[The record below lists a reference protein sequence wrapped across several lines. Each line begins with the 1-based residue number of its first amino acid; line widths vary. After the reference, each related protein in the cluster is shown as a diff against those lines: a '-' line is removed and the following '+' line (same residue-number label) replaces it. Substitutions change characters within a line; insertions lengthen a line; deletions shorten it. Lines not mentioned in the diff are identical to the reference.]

1 MNFGER
7 FKSHAKTLAEAAKQF
22 QSFDEMA
29 AQDEYIHSEDL
40 NVNATTTTDSSTP
53 ARRTSELLDSLISPI
68 AVNTLQ
74 DEQPHRRP
82 STSVND
88 LSDPVTSHQEGHY
101 DKDEANDSSHD
112 PILHSIRTQH
122 SLKKK
127 SSDLTT
133 PPQQPT
139 AGEGTTASSNRFMK
153 ELNDRLATPLDVE
166 QGLPNTTTTSDKES
180 SSSNGSVD
188 NTNNNRW
195 GWMKG
200 AAASKVK
207 NLIKTT
213 SATDSSSVPFRS
225 PLSRQGSVVPETT
238 TRPKEEEE
246 YNVVQSSAILGEED
260 QAELDR
266 IRLGAQGDSLTLVLN
281 LVKRNPQ
288 FSFIAFTLFLASAMY
303 FYSKHRGA
311 QDDVN

>member
-1 MNFGER
+1 MTCLLV
-7 FKSHAKTLAEAAKQF
+7 SHVTNSCLF
-22 QSFDEMA
+22 LLLIVTD
-29 AQDEYIHSEDL
+29 IHSEDL
-40 NVNATTTTDSSTP
+40 NVKATTTTDSSTSP

-88 LSDPVTSHQEGHY
+88 LSDPAVTSHQEGHY

-112 PILHSIRTQH
+112 PILHSIRTHH

-166 QGLPNTTTTSDKES
+166 QGLSNTTTTSDKES
-180 SSSNGSVD
+180 ASSSNASVD
-188 NTNNNRW
+188 DNNNNRW

-207 NLIKTT
+207 NLIGTT
-213 SATDSSSVPFRS
+213 SATDSSSVSFRS

-238 TRPKEEEE
+238 TTPKEEEE
-246 YNVVQSSAILGEED
+246 YNVVESSAILGEED